1 MQQGMKQEEIYG
13 RRLWNLLHSTA
24 AYYPDE
30 PSEQDKQAAR
40 QFIDF
45 FMRDG
50 IEYREWGEKFMDHA
64 KS

>member
-50 IEYREWGEKFMDHA
+50 IEYRAWGE
-64 KS
+64 